1 MFNQDKH
8 VREIDERIEAL
19 NRLLAGHLRLL
30 DRGEP

>member
-1 MFNQDKH
+1 

-19 NRLLAGHLRLL
+19 NRLLARHLRLL

>member
-1 MFNQDKH
+1 